1 MVRRN
6 RTYLVAEL
14 DLPAGSDAAAWADSV
29 FTFLQGLEDPKARVH
44 GVAARDPGDIL
55 VLPERGT
62 LDSARKRSRAT
73 KRRILQVKGEPVE
86 LLGASRIQYE
96 PAYRASLAQ
105 REMRSLLR
113 THADRL
119 RASYLAGLG
128 SLRRIILDV
137 TFTIHDPPPGAKT
150 PAWVD
155 LSWHLGGGRLLPCA
169 TLRLEELREAA
180 TQAAR
185 DPSPS

>member
-1 MVRRN
+1 MVRAN

-14 DLPAGSDAAAWADSV
+14 DLPPGSDAAAWADSV
-29 FTFLQGLEDPKARVH
+29 FTFLERLEDPKARVH
-44 GVAARDPGDIL
+44 GVLAKDPGDIV

-62 LDSARKRSRAT
+62 LDAAHKRSGAT
-73 KRRILQVKGEPVE
+73 KRRIVHVKGEPVR
-86 LLGASRIQYE
+86 LPGAPRIRYE
-96 PAYRASLAQ
+96 PAYRASPAQ
-105 REMRSLLR
+105 REMRALLR

-128 SLRRIILDV
+128 SLRRIIHDV
-137 TFTIHDPPPGAKT
+137 SFTIHDPPAGAKK
-150 PAWVD
+150 PARVE

-180 TQAAR
+180 TRATQ
-185 DPSPS
+185 DPSPP